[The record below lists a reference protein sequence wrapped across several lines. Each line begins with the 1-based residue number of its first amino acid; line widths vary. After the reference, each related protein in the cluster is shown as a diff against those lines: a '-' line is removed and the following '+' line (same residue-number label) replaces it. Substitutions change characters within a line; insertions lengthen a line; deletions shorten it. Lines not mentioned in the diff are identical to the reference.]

1 MIWFPTSVIDEC
13 LFCTLMMVAPVGFL
27 VSSFFV
33 GDPSPP
39 SWIAAIDWIV

>member
-1 MIWFPTSVIDEC
+1 MIWFPTSVRNVC
-13 LFCTLMMVAPVGFL
+13 LFGTLVMVALVGFL

-39 SWIAAIDWIV
+39 LWIAAIDWIV